1 MTPAC
6 IRATITL
13 VVFGAYLL
21 WALPWHLQHGWDGI
35 PWIGGGGGHAAA
47 LVEEVLGGGRGRG
60 KAVAEGILRAPKLD
74 VPKGVQTMWGQYAP
88 WRAAGTYVGPP
99 EGCNVTQVNLLQ
111 RHGARYPNA
120 EEGQRYA
127 VAVERLASAK
137 KFADKRLKFLKDYE
151 YDLDADDLTAFGAA
165 QTFESAQVFFNRYAH
180 LADEDNVPFV
190 RASGVSRVVD
200 TANNWTVG
208 FAAASHQRHQ
218 PYLNVVISEE
228 VNNTLKQDCPNA
240 ADGSAQTD
248 AWLSVFAPPLVERL
262 NKAAPG
268 ADLNATLL
276 FHLMAMCPFESIAKE
291 TGSPFCELFD
301 EEDWAKFEYHGD
313 IEKYYKTGYG
323 NPLGPVQGVGYVNE
337 LLARLTNT
345 PVRDKTTH
353 NASLEFPLG
362 RALYADFT
370 HENLMVPV
378 FAALGLFDV
387 SEPLD
392 PHALPDYLETP
403 RGRKHHKHRE
413 DEMRQKWVAS
423 RLVPFSARMVTER
436 LACVRDGAAGEYV
449 RVFVNDEL
457 QPLEFCGAGQDGT
470 CALEDFVESQGYAR
484 RSGDGDF
491 ERCYD

>member
-1 MTPAC
+1 MPIRRLSTKSLPQLPVVAPHAGTSSSATLQPANGDANGTGPTARSRMTPAC

-137 KFADKRLKFLKDYE
+137 KFADKRLKFLEDYE

-190 RASGVSRVVD
+190 RASGVPRVVD

-208 FAAASHQRHQ
+208 TSSPAS
-218 PYLNVVISEE
+218 S
-228 VNNTLKQDCPNA
+228 
-240 ADGSAQTD
+240 S
-248 AWLSVFAPPLVERL
+248 
-262 NKAAPG
+262 
-268 ADLNATLL
+268 
-276 FHLMAMCPFESIAKE
+276 
-291 TGSPFCELFD
+291 
-301 EEDWAKFEYHGD
+301 
-313 IEKYYKTGYG
+313 
-323 NPLGPVQGVGYVNE
+323 
-337 LLARLTNT
+337 
-345 PVRDKTTH
+345 
-353 NASLEFPLG
+353 
-362 RALYADFT
+362 
-370 HENLMVPV
+370 
-378 FAALGLFDV
+378 
-387 SEPLD
+387 
-392 PHALPDYLETP
+392 
-403 RGRKHHKHRE
+403 
-413 DEMRQKWVAS
+413 
-423 RLVPFSARMVTER
+423 
-436 LACVRDGAAGEYV
+436 
-449 RVFVNDEL
+449 
-457 QPLEFCGAGQDGT
+457 
-470 CALEDFVESQGYAR
+470 
-484 RSGDGDF
+484 
-491 ERCYD
+491 